1 MSTLNVMIQKIR
13 KILFWLITLA
23 VAYFIFCIAGLI
35 YLKFADPVTTMV
47 QLQRR
52 DEATIQNKDYRR
64 QRTPVPLS
72 KISLQLRRAVIAAED
87 GRFYQHGGV
96 DWQELGKV
104 WEKNQKSGEPIRGA
118 STITQQL
125 VKNLFFTTHRLYIR
139 KIYEFSLAP
148 IAEIILGKDR
158 ILELY
163 LNNVEWGIGV
173 YGAEAAAQY
182 YYNQSARWL
191 SKWQSARLASV
202 LPAPRTRSP
211 HRMDWYAKIIINRM
225 SERGW

>member
-1 MSTLNVMIQKIR
+1 MIQKIR
-13 KILFWLITLA
+13 KILFWLVTLA
-23 VAYFIFCIAGLI
+23 VAYFIFCIAGLL

-52 DEATIQNKDYRR
+52 VEATIHNKEYRKL
-64 QRTPVPLS
+64 RTPVSLNA
-72 KISLQLRRAVIAAED
+72 ISLQLRRAVIAAED

-125 VKNLFFTTHRLYIR
+125 IKNLFFTTHRSYVR

-148 IAEIILGKDR
+148 VAEVILGKDR

-182 YYNQSARWL
+182 YYNQSVRWL
-191 SKWQSARLASV
+191 SKWRSARLAAI

-211 HRMDWYAKIIINRM
+211 HRMDWYAEIIINRM

>member
-1 MSTLNVMIQKIR
+1 MIQKIR
-13 KILFWLITLA
+13 KILFWIVTLA
-23 VAYFIFCIAGLI
+23 VAYFIFCIAGLL
-35 YLKFADPVTTMV
+35 YLKFADPVATMV
-47 QLQRR
+47 QMQRR
-52 DEATIQNKDYRR
+52 VEATLKRAEYRKLH
-64 QRTPVPLS
+64 TPVPLS
-72 KISLQLRRAVIAAED
+72 DISLQLRRAVIAAED

-104 WEKNQKSGEPIRGA
+104 WEKTQNSGEPMRGA

-125 VKNLFFTTHRLYIR
+125 VKNLFFTTHRSYIR

-148 IAEIILGKDR
+148 VAEVILGKDR
-158 ILELY
+158 ILDLY

-173 YGAEAAAQY
+173 YGAEAAAHY
-182 YYNQSARWL
+182 YYGRSARWL
-191 SKWQSARLASV
+191 SKWQSARMAAV

>member
-1 MSTLNVMIQKIR
+1 MIQKIR
-13 KILFWLITLA
+13 KILFWIVTLA
-23 VAYFIFCIAGLI
+23 VAYFIFCIAGLL

-47 QLQRR
+47 QMQRR
-52 DEATIQNKDYRR
+52 VEATIQNKNYRKL
-64 QRTPVPLS
+64 RTPVPLS
-72 KISLQLRRAVIAAED
+72 KISLQLRRSVIAAED

-104 WEKNQKSGEPIRGA
+104 WEKNQKSGEPMRGA

-125 VKNLFFTTHRLYIR
+125 VKNLFFTTHRSYIR

-148 IAEIILGKDR
+148 IAEVILGKDR

-173 YGAEAAAQY
+173 YGAEAAAHY
-182 YYNQSARWL
+182 YYRQSARWL
-191 SKWQSARLASV
+191 SKWQSARMAAV

-211 HRMDWYAKIIINRM
+211 HRMDWYARIIINRM